1 MTYLSLRI
9 GLFAVLLVIL
19 MLIGADW
26 LISAAIAAVL
36 SLALSLLLFNKQR
49 DQLSALIYE
58 RVQNRAQHGQAD
70 SDSDLENRLLDSAEV
85 DGGEPPT
92 K

>member
-9 GLFAVLLVIL
+9 GLFAVLLLIL

-49 DQLSALIYE
+49 DQLSTLIYE
-58 RVQNRAQHGQAD
+58 RVQHRAEHGQAD
-70 SDSDLENRLLDSAEV
+70 DESDLENRLIDSAEV
-85 DGGEPPT
+85 DGGEPPA